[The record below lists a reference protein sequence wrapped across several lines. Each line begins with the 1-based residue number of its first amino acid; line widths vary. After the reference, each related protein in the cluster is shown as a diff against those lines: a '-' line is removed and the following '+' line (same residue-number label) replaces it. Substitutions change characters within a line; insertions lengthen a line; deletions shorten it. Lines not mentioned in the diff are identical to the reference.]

1 MRRLQ
6 EQAYSSISQC
16 KIMCFVITVYN
27 LVQMLYSL
35 ASLKMILTCGHCVC
49 DIHKVGKKC
58 LPTFIRHK
66 FLSVAEVAISNACGD

>member
-27 LVQMLYSL
+27 LVQMLYTL
-35 ASLKMILTCGHCVC
+35 ASLKMILTCGHC
-49 DIHKVGKKC
+49 
-58 LPTFIRHK
+58 L
-66 FLSVAEVAISNACGD
+66 